1 MIRDDQ
7 QNRPGPNGWAPL
19 SPDQIRQRTFRESA
33 LGRRGYRRE
42 EVDSFLTQIADE
54 IGRWSNACAQAN
66 AEINRLRNYF
76 REQGFDPEPNRAPQG
91 TSVEA
96 VTLLAQAQAHA
107 DQLIAN
113 AQAQAKA
120 MQHDARDQAQ
130 AIVARARQEAD
141 RAAHA
146 YRAQAG
152 SAYTA
157 DGEQVERLATLG
169 HSILAALNG
178 ATTQMDGA
186 SAQMRAISQAF
197 ATEIRKLTE
206 PTSPVSGPSSPVTEV
221 IPVIRGEAPVPGRP
235 EAPLPGRPEAPV
247 PGRPEAPL
255 AGRRVE

>member
-7 QNRPGPNGWAPL
+7 QNRTSPSGWAPL

-54 IGRWSNACAQAN
+54 INHWSNAYAQAN

-76 REQGFDPEPNRAPQG
+76 RDQGFDPEAKRGGQT

-130 AIVARARQEAD
+130 SIVSRARQEAD

-152 SAYTA
+152 PAYTA

-197 ATEIRKLTE
+197 AAEITKLTE
-206 PTSPVSGPSSPVTEV
+206 PSPTTTEV
-221 IPVIRGEAPVPGRP
+221 IPVVRAEIPASEHRHG
-235 EAPLPGRPEAPV
+235 
-247 PGRPEAPL
+247 
-255 AGRRVE
+255 